1 MQSYNRVMKIKTV
14 PVMVRIRPSS
24 KVLLIRAAQDQR
36 RSQAS
41 VVDSLIVDALSRQY
55 STTDDRL
62 NSMLK
67 ANHADSNNS

>member
-1 MQSYNRVMKIKTV
+1 MKIKTI
-14 PVMVRIRPSS
+14 PIMVRIRPSS
-24 KVLLIRAAQDQR
+24 KDLLVRAARAQR

-41 VVDSLIVDALSRQY
+41 VVDSLIVDNLARQY

-67 ANHADSNNS
+67 AEDANTYNS

>member
-1 MQSYNRVMKIKTV
+1 VKAYNKFMKHKTV
-14 PVMVRIRPSS
+14 PVMVRIRLHS
-24 KVLLIRAAQDQR
+24 KELLVRAAKDQR

-41 VVDSLIVDALSRQY
+41 VVDTMIVDTLSRQY

-67 ANHADSNNS
+67 VRDANTDNS